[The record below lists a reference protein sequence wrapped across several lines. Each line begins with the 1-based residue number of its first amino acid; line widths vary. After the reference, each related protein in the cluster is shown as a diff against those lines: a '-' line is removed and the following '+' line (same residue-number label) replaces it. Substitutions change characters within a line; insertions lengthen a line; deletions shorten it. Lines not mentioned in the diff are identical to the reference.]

1 MTHPAMRRPSVQL
14 CSNRAAACLLSG
26 LLACTPFEDGQDELG
41 EELSTGF
48 GAANPAQGSTLTA
61 TSPTAGTDWSCLGA
75 VVPTPPP
82 SAVAAARRVY
92 SLQVL
97 DIATLRP
104 GSGIFVRACGLTD
117 LECEQPLSEPVAV
130 RPDGWVDMPLFE
142 GFTGYLEITGPEVLP
157 GVVVLS
163 DPLTEDSAPGY
174 PYLILSAA
182 VLGALGRAVNVPVD
196 PAMGLVSIRAFDCQ
210 GVTAPGVKLT
220 KLGPGAPWYFVSGL
234 PSAVEQETGPD
245 GFGGFANSPPGL
257 AQVDALTSE
266 GLSISGVLNMM
277 VRPGWVSHAFVH
289 PAHSR

>member
-1 MTHPAMRRPSVQL
+1 MQL
-14 CSNRAAACLLSG
+14 SSARAAACLLSG

-41 EELSTGF
+41 EGLSTEL
-48 GAANPAQGSTLTA
+48 GAANPAQASTLA
-61 TSPTAGTDWSCLGA
+61 VTSSTTGADWSCLGA
-75 VVPTPPP
+75 VARTPPA
-82 SAVAAARRVY
+82 SAVGAVRLVY

-130 RPDGWVDMPLFE
+130 KADGWVDIPLFE

-196 PAMGLVSIRAFDCQ
+196 PALGLVSIRVFDCQ
-210 GVTAPGVKLT
+210 GVTAPGVRLT

-234 PSAVEQETGPD
+234 PSSVEQATDSE

-257 AQVDALTSE
+257 SQVDALTAE
-266 GLSISGVLNMM
+266 GVSVSGALNMM
-277 VRPGWVSHAFVH
+277 VRPGWVSHSFLH
-289 PAHSR
+289 PVRAR